1 MSPDFYSF
9 FNQTLH
15 LLDEDRSLFCVSAW
29 NDQGYE
35 HTAEVRLTR
44 ERNRHAAPR

>member
-1 MSPDFYSF
+1 MSPDFYTF

-15 LLDEDRSLFCVSAW
+15 LLDEDRSLFCISAW

-35 HTAEVRLTR
+35 HTAEVRTVPSYCNN
-44 ERNRHAAPR
+44 E